1 MKLTRRHLLTALA
14 APLASPFSIT
24 GKASAADEPFPIFDS
39 DAQEVQYRF
48 RKREVAFESN
58 EQPGT
63 IVVDSHKMF
72 LYFVLDNNR
81 AIRYG
86 VGVGR
91 QGSSWSG
98 TAVIKR
104 KATWPTW
111 TPTPDQLAHHAAYA
125 KWSKGMPG
133 GTDNPLGARALYL
146 FQGDVD
152 TLYRIHGTE
161 VPSSIGHAV
170 SSGCIR
176 MINMDVADLY
186 DRVDIGTRVVVLE
199 NKSSG
204 SLIDLLD

>member
-1 MKLTRRHLLTALA
+1 M
-14 APLASPFSIT
+14 
-24 GKASAADEPFPIFDS
+24 
-39 DAQEVQYRF
+39 
-48 RKREVAFESN
+48 FESG
-58 EQPGT
+58 EEPGT

-72 LYFVLDNNR
+72 LYLVLDGNR

-104 KATWPTW
+104 KTTWPTW
-111 TPTPDQLAHHAAYA
+111 TPTPEQLALHKAYA
-125 KWSKGMPG
+125 KWASGMPG
-133 GTDNPLGARALYL
+133 GSGNPLGARALYL
-146 FQGDVD
+146 FQGNVD

-176 MINMDVADLY
+176 MINIDVADLY

-199 NKSSG
+199 NKSRRGLLS
-204 SLIDLLD
+204 DLFN